1 MRCGKAALSNVIGW
15 FGCAMTAHGACEPD
29 ALIALYMRF
38 APKFSGILSIEPDLV
53 CGGEFS
59 PTIYCC

>member
-1 MRCGKAALSNVIGW
+1 
-15 FGCAMTAHGACEPD
+15 MTAHEACEPD

-38 APKFSGILSIEPDLV
+38 APRLPGILRIETDLV
-53 CGGEFS
+53 CGEEFS

>member
-1 MRCGKAALSNVIGW
+1 
-15 FGCAMTAHGACEPD
+15 MTAHGACEPD

-38 APKFSGILSIEPDLV
+38 APKFSGILSIETDLV